1 MSRLRLPRLR
11 VVVLAAMVL
20 ATLATLG
27 WWAFGPPGVAVELT
41 RRSWR
46 MEILVER
53 LRLEND
59 SAWCDEL
66 PDGARDITRRLAAD
80 PTGQRSA
87 PSEHCR
93 FSHLAWRRS
102 WIAKREGGPDER
114 PAWPTPPLRMA
125 PPGEPGSERLG
136 RREAF
141 YEIELRDRD
150 NHAWI
155 CRVDAARWQQLREG
169 MRFRVPVD
177 RFGTANCPALYASTL

>member
-1 MSRLRLPRLR
+1 MRRPRLR
-11 VVVLAAMVL
+11 TLVLVAMVI

-53 LRLEND
+53 LRLETD

-66 PDGARDITRRLAAD
+66 PPDARDISRRVVAD
-80 PTGQRSA
+80 TSGQRGTSA
-87 PSEHCR
+87 EHCR
-93 FSHLAWRRS
+93 FSQLVWRRS
-102 WIAKREGGPDER
+102 WIAKREGSPAQR
-114 PAWPTPPLRMA
+114 PEWPNPPLRMA
-125 PPGEPGSERLG
+125 PPGEPGSERVG

-141 YEIELRDRD
+141 YEIELRDRQD
-150 NHAWI
+150 HAWI

-177 RFGTANCPALYASTL
+177 RFGTANCPAMYASAL